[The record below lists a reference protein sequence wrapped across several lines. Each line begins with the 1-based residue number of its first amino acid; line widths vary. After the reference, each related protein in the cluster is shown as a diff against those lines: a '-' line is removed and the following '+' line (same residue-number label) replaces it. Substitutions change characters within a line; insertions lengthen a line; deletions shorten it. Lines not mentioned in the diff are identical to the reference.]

1 MPEYLAPGVY
11 VEETSFRPN
20 SIEGVSTSTAA
31 FVGPTR
37 FGPLEGEP
45 EVLTSFADFERIYG
59 GLDMLEFDDSG
70 TSVTVDNY
78 LAHGVRAFFE
88 EGGQRCYVARA
99 FLATDEPTDGLV
111 EGTATAT
118 IPDDLGPIDTDND
131 LYANLIARYPG
142 AAGNLRVSVTP
153 SLGRNILGMTTGSS
167 PEPMLQG
174 ARDRDT
180 VVVITTEE
188 QSPPLSVSEGF
199 YNVSETT
206 GGDIELVDTSGSTTA
221 LSDLSV
227 EFQEV
232 RKLTATIEMERPL
245 NRPQQPGAQYGP
257 VEVLEGF
264 TFDPDDRQ
272 SLVTYFHEE
281 APSRRVAL
289 YVPFYIDFENVG
301 EATGAEIA
309 ELLFDATGGDVTGSD
324 ALLEDG
330 ADGSQPQ
337 GAEYRGEAGREKSG
351 LRAIED
357 LNDVSI
363 VAAPGY
369 TDRVADDAETEVL
382 DIQSALIAHCETMQ
396 YRIAVLDTPA
406 NFTISEAREYRG
418 SISSTHAALYYPWV
432 TVFDPIRRAEL
443 NLPPSGFITG
453 IYARN
458 DTNRGVQ
465 KAPANETIRLA
476 IGLET
481 RVNKAQQDVLN
492 PESVNCLRFFEGRG
506 YRVWGARLTTD
517 DVEYKYVNI
526 RRYLAFLQRSIDEGT
541 QTFVFE
547 SNGPA
552 LWDNVRRTIDN
563 FLRNEWQSGRLL
575 GTTEAQAYFVRCDLS
590 TMTQNDLD
598 NGRLICEIGVSLL
611 RPAEF
616 VIFRIGQKLLE
627 ANG

>member
-1 MPEYLAPGVY
+1 
-11 VEETSFRPN
+11 
-20 SIEGVSTSTAA
+20 
-31 FVGPTR
+31 
-37 FGPLEGEP
+37 
-45 EVLTSFADFERIYG
+45 
-59 GLDMLEFDDSG
+59 
-70 TSVTVDNY
+70 
-78 LAHGVRAFFE
+78 VRAFFE

-99 FLATDEPTDGLV
+99 FRNAGEAVDGLIA
-111 EGTATAT
+111 GTATAT
-118 IPDDLGPIDTDND
+118 IAESDDSPPDTIARLV
-131 LYANLIARYPG
+131 ARYPG
-142 AAGNLRVSVTP
+142 AAGNLRISFVASR
-153 SLGRNILGMTTGSS
+153 GRNILGQSVES
-167 PEPMLQG
+167 PPETILRG
-174 ARDRDT
+174 VRDRDT
-180 VVVITTEE
+180 VVVITREE
-188 QSPPLSVSEGF
+188 GSPPSSPPTTAVSDGF
-199 YNVSETT
+199 YTVRQMPN
-206 GGDIELVDTSGSTTA
+206 GDIELVGVGGGTA
-221 LSDLSV
+221 AISDVDIATQDVHKVTVTV
-227 EFQEV
+227 E
-232 RKLTATIEMERPL
+232 LERPL
-245 NRPQQPGAQYGP
+245 NRPQQPGEQYGP
-257 VEVLEGF
+257 VEVLDGF
-264 TFDPDDRQ
+264 ALDPNDRQ
-272 SLVTYFHEE
+272 SLFTYFSEE
-281 APSRRVAL
+281 APSRRIAL
-289 YVPFYIDFENVG
+289 YVPFYIDAENFDG
-301 EATGAEIA
+301 TTGADVADLI
-309 ELLFDATGGDVTGSD
+309 FDITDGEVTDASFILSGGSD
-324 ALLEDG
+324 G
-330 ADGSQPQ
+330 RQPQ
-337 GAEYRGEAGREKSG
+337 GGEYRGQEGRTRSG
-351 LRAIED
+351 LHAIED
-357 LNDVSI
+357 LDNVSI

-369 TDRVADDAETEVL
+369 TARVSEDEAETL
-382 DIQSALIAHCETMQ
+382 DIQAALIAHCETMQ
-396 YRIAVLDTPA
+396 YRIAVLDTPVGQ
-406 NFTISEAREYRG
+406 TTTEAVNYRG
-418 SISSTHAALYYPWV
+418 NISSTHAALYYPWV

-476 IGLET
+476 VGLET

-552 LWDNVRRTIDN
+552 LWDNVRRTVDN